1 VIHKPGDIS
10 FFNRLSLHKKISGI
24 HMMLVV
30 GAWLSIQLLAYFWFE
45 IIGWLEWYDFYKG
58 SAIAK
63 LAVETLL
70 FLCLVGYLLLAN
82 NRIDRTPSYFSLLGF
97 GLLMVFINLY
107 ALLVRY

>member
-1 VIHKPGDIS
+1 
-10 FFNRLSLHKKISGI
+10 
-24 HMMLVV
+24 MMLAV
-30 GAWLSIQLLAYFWFE
+30 GVWLGVQVLASLWFE
-45 IIGWLEWYDFYKG
+45 IIGWLQWYDFYSW

-63 LAVETLL
+63 ITLETVL
-70 FLCLVGYLLLAN
+70 FLCLVGYLLLAK